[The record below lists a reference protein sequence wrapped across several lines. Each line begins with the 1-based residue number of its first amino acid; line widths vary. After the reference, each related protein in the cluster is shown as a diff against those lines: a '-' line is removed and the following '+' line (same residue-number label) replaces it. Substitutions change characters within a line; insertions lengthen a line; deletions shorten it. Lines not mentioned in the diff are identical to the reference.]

1 MREELIEQ
9 FWDDYYECQGVR
21 HTRKALNKLLLSFRG
36 TLEDGSKTAFA
47 IDYHYPLDEVICR
60 AKDEN
65 HCEFAQTV
73 LYAKIHLV

>member
-9 FWDDYYECQGVR
+9 FWDDYYECQGER
-21 HTRKALNKLLLSFRG
+21 HPDIALRKLLIRFRG

-47 IDYHYPLDEVICR
+47 IDYHYSLNEIICR

-65 HCEFAQTV
+65 HFEFAQTV
-73 LYAKIHLV
+73 LYAKYHLV